1 MLAIEEMSHEPT
13 RLAPDSR
20 VGGRFGEYEIDSLV
34 ATGGMGKV
42 YRATAPDGTRVALKL
57 VKDDLAR
64 DETFRRR
71 FRREARIAQTVRN
84 PHVVRV
90 RDTGEHDGVPYLA
103 AELIEGMSLEQKLD
117 SERRLDLATTVR
129 ICAQV
134 ADGLNAL
141 WTAGMVHR
149 DVKPG
154 NILLDPTGKAYL
166 TDFGLAKP
174 AASGDGLTRHGTVV
188 ARAEYVA
195 PEQLMNERV
204 DARAD
209 VYALGCLLFEA
220 LTGEPPF
227 GSPGAPLPSPAE
239 LAPGVP
245 REFDDVIRQA
255 MAKDP
260 EDRYPSAGDLG
271 EAALV
276 AAGGLRRAKAWS
288 MVATGEASF
297 VFDVRRSASRE
308 RPVATAPE
316 ESPGEAP
323 VTVTNDPVRW
333 AIALVALLIV
343 AVGMVAALHGI
354 STLK

>member
-166 TDFGLAKP
+166 TDFGLAKD
-174 AASGDGLTRHGTVV
+174 AQGSVLTRPGQ
-188 ARAEYVA
+188 ALGSMDYIS
-195 PEQLMNERV
+195 PEQIRGEQVTGAADIYSLGCVVFECLHGGPPFADREGINVLWAHLQDEPP
-204 DARAD
+204 DPAPDRAD
-209 VYALGCLLFEA
+209 VPPAFRQVVKTALRKE
-220 LTGEPPF
+220 
-227 GSPGAPLPSPAE
+227 PAE
-239 LAPGVP
+239 RPSTSVAFARSLA
-245 REFDDVIRQA
+245 
-255 MAKDP
+255 
-260 EDRYPSAGDLG
+260 
-271 EAALV
+271 EAA
-276 AAGGLRRAKAWS
+276 
-288 MVATGEASF
+288 
-297 VFDVRRSASRE
+297 
-308 RPVATAPE
+308 
-316 ESPGEAP
+316 
-323 VTVTNDPVRW
+323 
-333 AIALVALLIV
+333 
-343 AVGMVAALHGI
+343 GI
-354 STLK
+354 SIGDAVR